1 MYEKDESYLKA
12 MPPEPVG
19 SNTTLVHLGID
30 ILAILEISEVDS
42 YISMQISIQLT
53 WYECQFFCSTYCMRN
68 T

>member
-1 MYEKDESYLKA
+1 

-19 SNTTLVHLGID
+19 ANATQVHLGAD

-53 WYECQFFCSTYCMRN
+53 W
-68 T
+68 